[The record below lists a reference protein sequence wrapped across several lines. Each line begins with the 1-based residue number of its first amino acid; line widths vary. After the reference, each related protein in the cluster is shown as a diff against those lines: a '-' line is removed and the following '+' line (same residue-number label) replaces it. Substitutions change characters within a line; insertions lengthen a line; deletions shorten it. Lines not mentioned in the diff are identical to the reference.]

1 MSVSTSHQL
10 SRYYDFYRDKEVVFT
25 KANLKFLR
33 MDPRQIYL
41 KCNGGQWPCIINSS
55 SLQQAKVIIG
65 TSSGVYSEIMKKQNM
80 NMSIR
85 YCFFSPENEP
95 IQFFVNC
102 VVFEVKQYNASP
114 DLAIVTL
121 NFTQRPPDDLIS
133 RIGEFV
139 EINENFRTRREERI
153 ALNKNSMRE
162 LGLLKEESF
171 VFISNV
177 PRRCILKDLSF
188 GGAKVMMVGIP
199 KFLIEKAVDLRFY
212 FFDSQEKLGING
224 KIVNA
229 EFLPGR
235 KDIVIAHIEYN
246 ENEVPMSYKYHINSY
261 ITSYQKQMIENQ
273 IINREAEEK
282 AAAEA
287 AAKTA
292 ALQAKIEA
300 GNAAAAE
307 AEKKEE
313 EKKAAAK
320 AMVDGSAIVN
330 DSESENKVQDE
341 KKSEPAVETPKA

>member
-1 MSVSTSHQL
+1 MSLSTSHQL
-10 SRYYDFYRDKEVVFT
+10 SRYYDFFRDKEVVFT

-55 SLQQAKVIIG
+55 SLQQVKVIVG
-65 TSSGVYSEIMKKQNM
+65 TSSGIYAEIQKKQNI

-85 YCFFSPENEP
+85 YCFFDQENMP
-95 IQFFVNC
+95 VQFFVNC
-102 VVFEVKQYNASP
+102 TVMEVKQYNASP
-114 DLAIVTL
+114 ELAIVTL

-133 RIGEFV
+133 RIGEFI
-139 EINENFRTRREERI
+139 EINENFRTRKEERI
-153 ALNKNSMRE
+153 ALNKDSMRE

-171 VFISNV
+171 IFISNV

-199 KFLIEKAVDLRFY
+199 KFLINKQIDLRFY
-212 FFDSQEKLGING
+212 FFDTNEKIAILGT
-224 KIVNA
+224 IVNA

-235 KDIVIAHIEYN
+235 KDIVIAHIN
-246 ENEVPMSYKYHINSY
+246 FNDNDVPMPYKYHINSY

-273 IINREAEEK
+273 IINREAEQK
-282 AAAEA
+282 AAEEA

-300 GNAAAAE
+300 GTAAAAE
-307 AEKKEE
+307 AEKKAEE
-313 EKKAAAK
+313 DAEAKKIALQANVAE
-320 AMVDGSAIVN
+320 A
-330 DSESENKVQDE
+330 
-341 KKSEPAVETPKA
+341 KKSE